1 MSLAANLIRSVFT
14 IVAVGVSY
22 DFEPQIA
29 VWLHSFQP
37 NLSTT
42 TLGFE
47 AAALIVIP
55 TLLFATFLIRLV
67 GKSRN
72 KDS

>member
-1 MSLAANLIRSVFT
+1 MSLSANLVRSAFT
-14 IVAVGVSY
+14 IIAVGVSY

-29 VWLHSFQP
+29 AWLHGFQP

-55 TLLFATFLIRLV
+55 TLLFATFVIRQI
-67 GKSRN
+67 GKARN
-72 KDS
+72 Q